1 MKNLTTSPLKD
12 IGGESF
18 RWERYTPVQRLRRFA
33 GMFVVA
39 GILLWTISTI
49 DVFWPWVW
57 TAPEEMQDMI
67 YRMIPP
73 NPRALPEI
81 LPVLLETINIAS
93 VGTLLAIIISLPI
106 AYFGARNVSP
116 NRATLAI
123 ARIIIV
129 SSRSIDTL
137 IWALLFVAI
146 LGPGPLAGVVA
157 IAFRSVGFLGKL
169 IGESIEE
176 MDWGPIEALQA
187 SGASQGHV
195 INYAIVPHIIP
206 SFWAVAIL
214 RWDINIRESTV
225 LGMVGAGGIGMLFQV
240 AIDLF
245 RWNTVSMVLVSI
257 VVVVIFGEVVTGIVR
272 RRVI

>member
-1 MKNLTTSPLKD
+1 MARN
-12 IGGESF
+12 
-18 RWERYTPVQRLRRFA
+18 A
-33 GMFVVA
+33 GFLGTALV
-39 GILLWTISTI
+39 LLWTISTI

-57 TAPEEMQDMI
+57 TAPEEINDML

-73 NPRALPEI
+73 NPKAISEI
-81 LPVLLETINIAS
+81 IPVLIETINIATI
-93 VGTLLAIIISLPI
+93 GTLFSIIVSLPV

-116 NRATLAI
+116 NKVTMAI

-129 SSRSIDTL
+129 ASRSINTL

-146 LGPGPLAGVVA
+146 LGPGPMAGVVA
-157 IAFRSVGFLGKL
+157 ISFRSIGFMGKL
-169 IGESIEE
+169 IGEAIEE
-176 MDWGPIEALQA
+176 MDWGPVEALQA
-187 SGASQGHV
+187 SGAGRGH
-195 INYAIVPHIIP
+195 IITYAITPQIMP
-206 SFWAVAIL
+206 TFWAVSIL

-257 VVVVIFGEVVTGIVR
+257 IIVVLFGEIVTGTVR
-272 RRVI
+272 RKLI

>member
-1 MKNLTTSPLKD
+1 MSHLTSSPLSE
-12 IGGESF
+12 IGGKSYTW
-18 RWERYTPVQRLRRFA
+18 RRYTLKQRLGRYTAFL
-33 GMFVVA
+33 VT
-39 GILLWTISTI
+39 GILLLWTISTI

-57 TAPEEMQDMI
+57 SAPREMQDML
-67 YRMIPP
+67 YRMSPP
-73 NPRALPEI
+73 NIYAIPEI
-81 LPVLLETINIAS
+81 LPVLLETINIATI
-93 VGTLLAIIISLPI
+93 GTFFAVFFSLPV

-116 NRATLAI
+116 GKVTLAI
-123 ARIIIV
+123 ARVIIV
-129 SSRSIDTL
+129 ASRSINTL

-157 IAFRSVGFLGKL
+157 IVFRSIGFLGKL

-176 MDWGPIEALQA
+176 MDWGPVEALQS
-187 SGASQGHV
+187 SGASRGH
-195 INYAIVPHIIP
+195 IITYAIIP
-206 SFWAVAIL
+206 QVIPTFWAVSIL

-257 VVVVIFGEVVTGIVR
+257 VVVVLFGEVVTGVVR
-272 RRVI
+272 RRLI

>member
-1 MKNLTTSPLKD
+1 
-12 IGGESF
+12 
-18 RWERYTPVQRLRRFA
+18 
-33 GMFVVA
+33 MFIVA

-67 YRMIPP
+67 YRMFPP

-81 LPVLLETINIAS
+81 LPALLETINIAS
-93 VGTLLAIIISLPI
+93 VGTLLAIIISLPV

-116 NRATLAI
+116 NRFTLAI
-123 ARIIIV
+123 ARVIIV

-187 SGASQGHV
+187 SGASRGHI
-195 INYAIVPHIIP
+195 INYAIVPQIIP

-257 VVVVIFGEVVTGIVR
+257 VVVVLFGEVVTGIVR
-272 RRVI
+272 RKII